1 LNVSY
6 CINSGE
12 FFLSNQ
18 IIMKRKIH
26 IQSIV
31 LLTIFFFGLLSCT
44 NYEKRKV
51 DVDFSDTITLKS
63 SNSGDSLSPVY
74 IAIASMTSPRE
85 TFNYYHDLIDFI
97 SKKVGHPIYF
107 KQKKTYEEVNQ
118 LLETGEVDFAF
129 ICSGAYIEEA
139 RHKHVRLL
147 VAPVIN
153 EQTYYQ
159 AYIITQKDSP
169 VNSFNELEGHS
180 FAYTDPLSNTGY
192 LYPRKHL
199 YNIGT
204 NENLFFSKTIF
215 TNGHDISIQ
224 MVNRGIID
232 ASSVHGLIFDYISS
246 VYPERVENIKIIEK
260 SELFG
265 MPPVV
270 TPLSLKDK
278 CFKTYQDIFLSIH
291 EDSVGMEI
299 LNKLK
304 IEKFVMVKDSI
315 YDNVRRLKI

>member
-1 LNVSY
+1 
-6 CINSGE
+6 
-12 FFLSNQ
+12 
-18 IIMKRKIH
+18 MKRKMH
-26 IQSIV
+26 IRSI
-31 LLTIFFFGLLSCT
+31 LFSTLFFFGLLSCT
-44 NYEKRKV
+44 NYEKQKV
-51 DVDFSDTITLKS
+51 DVDFSDTISLKS
-63 SNSGDSLSPVY
+63 SNGADSLLPVY

-97 SKKVGHPIYF
+97 SEKVGHPIFF
-107 KQKKTYEEVNQ
+107 KQKKTYEEVNE

-139 RHKHVRLL
+139 KHKHVRLL

-159 AYIITQKDSP
+159 AYIITQENSAI
-169 VNSFNELEGHS
+169 NSFSELEGHS

-199 YNIGT
+199 FDLGT
-204 NENLFFSKTIF
+204 NENVFFSKTIF

-232 ASSVHGLIFDYISS
+232 ASSVHGLIFDYIAN

-260 SELFG
+260 SALFG

-270 TPLSLKDK
+270 TPLGLEDK
-278 CFKTYQDIFLSIH
+278 CFKRYKEIFLTIH
-291 EDSVGMEI
+291 EDSAGKEI

-304 IEKFVMVKDSI
+304 IEKFVTVNDTI
-315 YDNVRRLKI
+315 YDNVRKLKIQ

>member
-1 LNVSY
+1 MM
-6 CINSGE
+6 
-12 FFLSNQ
+12 Q
-18 IIMKRKIH
+18 KTR
-26 IQSIV
+26 IQSVV
-31 LLTIFFFGLLSCT
+31 LSTFLFFGLLSCT

-51 DVDFSDTITLKS
+51 NVDFSDTIIQKP
-63 SNSGDSLSPVY
+63 NSIGDSLSPIY

-97 SKKVGHPIYF
+97 SKKVGRPIYF
-107 KQKKTYEEVNQ
+107 KQKKTYKEVNE

-139 RHKHVRLL
+139 KHKHVKLL

-159 AYIITQKDSP
+159 AYIIAQKNSAI
-169 VNSFNELEGHS
+169 NSFNELEGHS

-199 YNIGT
+199 FNLVT
-204 NENLFFSKTIF
+204 NENIFFSKTIF

-232 ASSVHGLIFDYISS
+232 ASSVHGLIFDYIAS

-270 TPLSLKDK
+270 TPIDLDNKY
-278 CFKTYQDIFLSIH
+278 FKRYRDIFLSIH

-304 IEKFVMVKDSI
+304 IEKFVLVKDSI

>member
-1 LNVSY
+1 MKLMKSFQFLALSTFL
-6 CINSGE
+6 ISG
-12 FFLSNQ
+12 L
-18 IIMKRKIH
+18 M
-26 IQSIV
+26 
-31 LLTIFFFGLLSCT
+31 SCT
-44 NYEKRKV
+44 NYEQQKV
-51 DVDFSDTITLKS
+51 EVDFSDTISAKS
-63 SNSGDSLSPVY
+63 NIVGDSLSPVY

-85 TFNYYHDLIDFI
+85 TFNYYHDLINYI

-107 KQKKTYEEVNQ
+107 KQKKTYEEVNE

-159 AYIITQKDSP
+159 AYIITQKNSN
-169 VNSFNELEGHS
+169 VNSFEELEGHS

-199 YNIGT
+199 YNLGT
-204 NENLFFSKTIF
+204 NENIFFSKTIF

-246 VYPERVENIKIIEK
+246 VYPERVDNIKIIEK
-260 SELFG
+260 SALFG

-270 TPLSLKDK
+270 TPLTLKDK
-278 CFKTYQDIFLSIH
+278 CFKRYKDIFLSIH
-291 EDSVGMEI
+291 EDSAGMEI
-299 LNKLK
+299 LSKLK
-304 IEKFVMVKDSI
+304 IEKFVTVNDTI
-315 YDNVRRLKI
+315 YDNVRKLKIQ

>member
-1 LNVSY
+1 M
-6 CINSGE
+6 
-12 FFLSNQ
+12 Q
-18 IIMKRKIH
+18 KIH
-26 IQSIV
+26 IQTIV
-31 LLTIFFFGLLSCT
+31 FSTFIFFCLLSCT
-44 NYEKRKV
+44 NFDKRKV
-51 DVDFSDTITLKS
+51 NVDFSDTISLKPNTS
-63 SNSGDSLSPVY
+63 SDSLSPVY

-107 KQKKTYEEVNQ
+107 KQKKTYEEVNE

-139 RHKHVRLL
+139 KNKHVRLM

-153 EQTYYQ
+153 GQTYYQ
-159 AYIITQKDSP
+159 AYIIAQKNSAI
-169 VNSFNELEGHS
+169 NSFNELEGHS

-199 YNIGT
+199 YNLGT
-204 NENLFFSKTIF
+204 NENIFFTKTIF

-232 ASSVHGLIFDYISS
+232 ASSVHGLIFEYIAS

-260 SELFG
+260 SKLFG

-270 TPLSLKDK
+270 TPIGLSNKHFKD
-278 CFKTYQDIFLSIH
+278 YQDIFLNIH

-304 IEKFVMVKDSI
+304 IEKFVLINDTI